1 MDGHLNEHVA
11 GSGVHQLELV
21 HASHAVFQANTLLHG
36 CADAGLHRAGNLH
49 QVGLGHLVG
58 GVGEAVRQF
67 TVVGQQQQTLGFDV
81 QAAHVEHAL
90 AHGGTQEVRDAGATF
105 GVFHGGDHAGGLVEC
120 HVDELVVGLNGHAV
134 HLHGHLGG
142 VHAHT
147 QLGHDFTVNG
157 DAAFGNHF
165 FADAAGCHTG
175 LSQQLLQ
182 AHAVVVVELVV
193 VYRGVAGAAGAV
205 RASVVADAVFAALVC
220 EGFTGAVG
228 AARCAAFALGQF
240 GTAASTC
247 AACAELLLAKLLL
260 AKLLVTE
267 LLLAEALCAA
277 LACAA
282 LRCAGTTAACGC
294 ALSAGL
300 TALTGTSSAGTAT
313 AGVLGA
319 TGCRAAAAGGVS
331 ICHGVLLFS
340 VV

>member
-1 MDGHLNEHVA
+1 M
-11 GSGVHQLELV
+11 
-21 HASHAVFQANTLLHG
+21 
-36 CADAGLHRAGNLH
+36 
-49 QVGLGHLVG
+49 
-58 GVGEAVRQF
+58 
-67 TVVGQQQQTLGFDV
+67 
-81 QAAHVEHAL
+81 EHAL
-90 AHGGTQEVRDAGATF
+90 AHGGTQEVGDAGAPL

-142 VHAHT
+142 VNAHA
-147 QLGHDFTVNG
+147 QLGHNLTVDG
-157 DAAFGNHF
+157 DAALGNHF
-165 FADAAGCHTG
+165 LADAAGRHTG

-182 AHAVVVVELVV
+182 AHTVVVVELVV
-193 VYRGVAGAAGAV
+193 VYRGVAGAAGTV
-205 RASVVADAVFAALVC
+205 RTGVIADAVLATLVC
-220 EGFTGAVG
+220 EGFAGAVG

-240 GTAASTC
+240 GAAASTC
-247 AACAELLLAKLLL
+247 AARAELLL

-282 LRCAGTTAACGC
+282 LRCAGATAACGC
-294 ALSAGL
+294 TLSTGL
-300 TALTGTSSAGTAT
+300 TALTGTTGAGTAT
-313 AGVLGA
+313 AGVLVA